1 MSINKLRHLRY
12 NKVIGSS
19 SLSTSFRLESLPP
32 TSSALRQH
40 SHRVYH
46 AVQQAMGHSL
56 PALDWGWTSKDRL
69 LKPVLTNK
77 PAAPERL
84 FKLVSCG
91 YKSRCQKTVVVGK

>member
-1 MSINKLRHLRY
+1 MSINNLRHLRY

-19 SLSTSFRLESLPP
+19 SLSTSFRLEFLPP
-32 TSSALRQH
+32 SSSAPRQH
-40 SHRVYH
+40 SHRVCH
-46 AVQQAMGHSL
+46 AVQQAMGHS
-56 PALDWGWTSKDRL
+56 ALDWGWTSKDGL

-84 FKLVSCG
+84 LKLVSCG